1 MRKATIFNLKKWK
14 TSASLLPKLQKFQP
28 KSSWR
33 KKKQF
38 FNLFF
43 SLVFFSNLRKPNQ
56 WWIHYY
62 HESNFNHLSDA
73 PGAFNISM
81 QDIDVQSCG
90 APLEWNLLFISMIGK
105 SSQNSFFK
113 FSIYMIGE
121 KKKVRL
127 RSLSR
132 DFSPPKW
139 KDES

>member
-1 MRKATIFNLKKWK
+1 MHFWIVEKWEKLPFSTSKNEKQALVCCQNCKNCSQKA
-14 TSASLLPKLQKFQP
+14 AGG
-28 KSSWR
+28 R
-33 KKKQF
+33 KKKF

-43 SLVFFSNLRKPNQ
+43 SLAFFSNFQKPNQ
-56 WWIHYY
+56 WWIDYY

-81 QDIDVQSCG
+81 RDIDMQSCG

-121 KKKVRL
+121 KNKLRL
-127 RSLSR
+127 RRL
-132 DFSPPKW
+132 FCW
-139 KDES
+139 IA